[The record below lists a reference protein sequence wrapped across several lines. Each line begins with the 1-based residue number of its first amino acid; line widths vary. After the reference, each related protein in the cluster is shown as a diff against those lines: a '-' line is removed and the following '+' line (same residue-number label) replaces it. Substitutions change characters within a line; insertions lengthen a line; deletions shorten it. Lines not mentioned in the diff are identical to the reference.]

1 MWDEIKVSVPSGTGI
16 PPLIKGIY
24 EATVK
29 TTEADAKM
37 AEAEW
42 KRVTHEEGSPQ
53 FSAMP
58 SVNLRP
64 AGAGVD
70 VVIRYI
76 TRAGVRVET
85 RNHLFA
91 MIVELMQGV
100 SREDRN
106 LAPLSPHGGLKG

>member
-1 MWDEIKVSVPSGTGI
+1 MWDEIKVSVPSGTDI
-16 PPLIKGIY
+16 HPLIKGIY

-37 AEAEW
+37 AETEW

-58 SVNLRP
+58 SVNVRP
-64 AGAGVD
+64 AGAGLD
-70 VVIRYI
+70 IVIRYI

-91 MIVELMQGV
+91 MIVELMQRV
-100 SREDRN
+100 SKEDRN
-106 LAPLSPHGGLKG
+106 VAPLSRMRG

>member
-1 MWDEIKVSVPSGTGI
+1 IRVSAPSGTDI
-16 PPLIKGIY
+16 HTLIKGIY

-29 TTEADAKM
+29 TTAADAKM

-42 KRVTHEEGSPQ
+42 KRVTHEEGAPQ

-70 VVIRYI
+70 ILVRYI

-91 MIVELMQGV
+91 IILELMQGM
-100 SREDRN
+100 SKEDRN
-106 LAPLSPHGGLKG
+106 VAPLTSHRSMSTG